1 MDWAQRFGV
10 AGGVGVGAG
19 AMNWEMIAAILAGA
33 TLVRIQTVIDKL
45 NHLASQVAALDS
57 RVTKLEAATKEN
69 PQ

>member
-1 MDWAQRFGV
+1 
-10 AGGVGVGAG
+10 
-19 AMNWEMIAAILAGA
+19 MNWEMIAAILAGA

-57 RVTKLEAATKEN
+57 RVTKLEAATKET